1 MARYRAVQ
9 QAFTGGMLDPMIEA
23 NILSSQRQ
31 LGVKK
36 SRNFWHRPDGPVQK
50 RAGITPFEGFGRLS
64 GNASAIDI
72 DAAIRIDM
80 PMQACLVGFINHSS
94 STSIVFEYC
103 GLSGTYEVT
112 GEAFQM
118 DHSLSH
124 FAVTVEQTE
133 ADGESRTSYLIAETQ
148 TGHKPVMYR
157 ITILDDPKTD
167 GQLTMKFDSIEP
179 EFTAYDWD
187 RWPSTCC
194 FAGGRLFLGF
204 DDTVV
209 ASRTPEDGKNRFTD
223 FTLAD
228 WSYSW
233 KFDSDTVLMAI
244 DKPVVERD
252 YDSTNTDSI
261 TYDYT
266 RTWNR
271 SEQIWMESDSGYT
284 SVDDSSSIVKKV
296 ITLRRH
302 EIRLY
307 DPDDE
312 SSYLTRKYL
321 YHYIT
326 DDGDWAKIKNKD
338 VTVWERLFTIN
349 LHTTASGTIGW
360 VAFLADPE
368 TDSDEYKIY
377 SVYSESTTPG
387 IIGPISDLPSGYTPA
402 LPSVYGEIYAMP
414 FYPMDNSDDVALFDI
429 EMTITEN
436 WVNGEVSSRSVVKTE
451 TRVDTTSFTYTSGGS
466 FFPSDPTIED
476 LTYTRTDETKS
487 PTVYSSHAIE
497 LHETDMFGSSIQW
510 IANIGRIVVAT
521 ENALYISTSE
531 LFTPDTFD
539 LVPSIYTG
547 SAPMQPALIGSM
559 LSFVTADRR
568 RIYGAVYS
576 NEIQGLTG
584 IELSSSARS
593 LFYRKIKWLKG
604 SDSPFLSLYA
614 ITEDGMLL
622 EGNIISSETGIGVA
636 WSEWAFAKGVPEMAM
651 PMRKLCS
658 PRFDIDESPW
668 IYLKMRLEDGSVY
681 NAILEHA
688 EPYAYG
694 LDAPVAEPVHHA
706 MAFNELPMDCQTAFT
721 ADRQPEEGLWRLGPY
736 KESLLI
742 HGEYDAFKDGD
753 RVSALLCSL
762 SWKPVAFTMEAYISE
777 KTDSEGNR
785 VLYLSLPAGLDRTAA
800 GLAIIGFPVDARIQL
815 FQQLLPNNSGIML
828 MQRHSIVR
836 FEAQLFRSV
845 GGTVYYNGRK
855 VRDLLQFQYGRN
867 TFGSDAIDPETGGFY
882 AFTGP
887 YGVDNPTDITERD
900 ELEIASSEPFP
911 FNLMAVGLLY
921 SITEVN

>member
-64 GNASAIDI
+64 GDASAIDI

-80 PMQACLVGFINHSS
+80 PMQACLVGFINHTS

-103 GLSGTYEVT
+103 GLSGIYEVT

-133 ADGESRTSYLIAETQ
+133 TDGESRTSYLVAETQ

-167 GQLTMKFDSIEP
+167 GRLTMQFDSIEP
-179 EFTAYDWD
+179 EFIAYDWD

-228 WSYSW
+228 WEYTWILESIGDSYAGFLQYDHTSPSTGPVYSTIYTW
-233 KFDSDTVLMAI
+233 KKTETMHMA
-244 DKPVVERD
+244 
-252 YDSTNTDSI
+252 
-261 TYDYT
+261 
-266 RTWNR
+266 
-271 SEQIWMESDSGYT
+271 SDSG
-284 SVDDSSSIVKKV
+284 
-296 ITLRRH
+296 
-302 EIRLY
+302 
-307 DPDDE
+307 
-312 SSYLTRKYL
+312 
-321 YHYIT
+321 
-326 DDGDWAKIKNKD
+326 
-338 VTVWERLFTIN
+338 F
-349 LHTTASGTIGW
+349 
-360 VAFLADPE
+360 
-368 TDSDEYKIY
+368 
-377 SVYSESTTPG
+377 STTPKPG
-387 IIGPISDLPSGYTPA
+387 NIVKREIVLHRYELRIMKTDDSGEYYYRWWAKEDEWNDVSLGDDGQRLKGWQIADSLVKDVIVGESSEQTKAIDLADHSKQSQILLSIQLNDLPDDFPA
-402 LPSVYGEIYAMP
+402 G
-414 FYPMDNSDDVALFDI
+414 FDFTS
-429 EMTITEN
+429 ENTSAVEVEYHITEN
-436 WVNGEVSSRSVVKTE
+436 YSDGAVQVTSITVTEKNLDTEWSETMGASSYPADSLLEPMEYEASDEVE
-451 TRVDTTSFTYTSGGS
+451 
-466 FFPSDPTIED
+466 
-476 LTYTRTDETKS
+476 S

-622 EGNIISSETGIGVA
+622 EGNIISSEAGIGVA

-668 IYLKMRLEDGSVY
+668 LYLKMRLEDGSAY

-694 LDAPVAEPVHHA
+694 LNAPVAEPVHHA
-706 MAFNELPMDCQTAFT
+706 MAFNELPMDYQTAFT

-742 HGEYDAFKDGD
+742 HGECDAFKEGD

-762 SWKPVAFTMEAYISE
+762 SWKPVAFTMEAHISE
-777 KTDSEGNR
+777 KTDSEGDR
-785 VLYLSLPAGLDRTAA
+785 VLYLSLPAGIDRTAA

-911 FNLMAVGLLY
+911 FNLMAIGLLY

>member
-1 MARYRAVQ
+1 MARYRAAQ

-80 PMQACLVGFINHSS
+80 PMQACLVGFINHKS

-103 GLSGTYEVT
+103 GLSGIYEVT

-167 GQLTMKFDSIEP
+167 GRLTMKFDSIEP

-228 WSYSW
+228 WEYTWILESIGDSYAGFLQYEYTSP
-233 KFDSDTVLMAI
+233 STG
-244 DKPVVERD
+244 PV
-252 YDSTNTDSI
+252 YSTI
-261 TYDYT
+261 YT
-266 RTWNR
+266 WHR
-271 SEQIWMESDSGYT
+271 SETIHMSSDSG
-284 SVDDSSSIVKKV
+284 
-296 ITLRRH
+296 
-302 EIRLY
+302 
-307 DPDDE
+307 
-312 SSYLTRKYL
+312 
-321 YHYIT
+321 
-326 DDGDWAKIKNKD
+326 
-338 VTVWERLFTIN
+338 F
-349 LHTTASGTIGW
+349 
-360 VAFLADPE
+360 
-368 TDSDEYKIY
+368 
-377 SVYSESTTPG
+377 STTPKPG
-387 IIGPISDLPSGYTPA
+387 NIVKREIVLHRYELRIMKTDDSGEYYYRWWAKEDEWNDVSLGDNGQKLKGWQIADSLVKDVIVGESSEQTKAIDLADHSKQSQILLSIQLNDLPEDFPA
-402 LPSVYGEIYAMP
+402 G
-414 FYPMDNSDDVALFDI
+414 FDFTS
-429 EMTITEN
+429 ENTSAVEVEYHITEN
-436 WVNGEVSSRSVVKTE
+436 YSDGAVQVTSITVTEKNLDTEWSETMGASSYPADSLLEPMEYEASDEVE
-451 TRVDTTSFTYTSGGS
+451 
-466 FFPSDPTIED
+466 
-476 LTYTRTDETKS
+476 S

-559 LSFVTADRR
+559 LSFATADRR

-668 IYLKMRLEDGSVY
+668 IYLKMRLEDGSAY
-681 NAILEHA
+681 SAILEHS

-706 MAFNELPMDCQTAFT
+706 MAFNELPMDYQTAFT

-742 HGEYDAFKDGD
+742 HSEYDAFKDGD
-753 RVSALLCSL
+753 RVSVLLCSL

-777 KTDSEGNR
+777 KTDSEGDR
-785 VLYLSLPAGLDRTAA
+785 VLYLSLPSGIDRTAA

-911 FNLMAVGLLY
+911 FNLMAIGLLY

>member
-36 SRNFWHRPDGPVQK
+36 SQNFWHRPDGPVQK

-64 GNASAIDI
+64 GNASPIDI

-80 PMQACLVGFINHSS
+80 PMQACLVGFINHKS

-103 GLSGTYEVT
+103 GLSGSYEVT

-167 GQLTMKFDSIEP
+167 GRLTMKFDSIEP

-194 FAGGRLFLGF
+194 FAGGRLFFGF

-228 WSYSW
+228 WEYTWVLESVGDSYTGYIGGWTPVGGPSEENATVYTW
-233 KFDSDTVLMAI
+233 K
-244 DKPVVERD
+244 
-252 YDSTNTDSI
+252 
-261 TYDYT
+261 
-266 RTWNR
+266 R
-271 SEQIWMESDSGYT
+271 SETIHMSSDSGF
-284 SVDDSSSIVKKV
+284 SAIPKPGSIVKRE
-296 ITLRRH
+296 ITLTRR
-302 EIRLY
+302 EMRVMKTEGEGY
-307 DPDDE
+307 YYYFWGDSDQFDE
-312 SSYLTRKYL
+312 DTA
-321 YHYIT
+321 
-326 DDGDWAKIKNKD
+326 DGDGGRIPAYELAESMVETSTGGAIVD
-338 VTVWERLFTIN
+338 FIM
-349 LHTTASGTIGW
+349 
-360 VAFLADPE
+360 LADSERRDQMLRAFVISGEMNPSE
-368 TDSDEYKIY
+368 GMPSEFTDENTFYYEVEYH
-377 SVYSESTTPG
+377 
-387 IIGPISDLPSGYTPA
+387 
-402 LPSVYGEIYAMP
+402 
-414 FYPMDNSDDVALFDI
+414 
-429 EMTITEN
+429 ITEN
-436 WVNGEVSSRSVVKTE
+436 YSDGAVQVTSITVTEKNLDTEWSETMGASSYPADSLLEPMSYEASDEVE
-451 TRVDTTSFTYTSGGS
+451 
-466 FFPSDPTIED
+466 
-476 LTYTRTDETKS
+476 S

-694 LDAPVAEPVHHA
+694 LEPPVAEPVHHA
-706 MAFNELPMDCQTAFT
+706 MAFNELPMDYQTAFT

-736 KESLLI
+736 KDSLLI

-762 SWKPVAFTMEAYISE
+762 SWEPVAFTMDAYISE
-777 KTDSEGNR
+777 KTGSEGGR

-828 MQRHSIVR
+828 MQKHSIVR

-900 ELEIASSEPFP
+900 ELEISSSEPFP
-911 FNLMAVGLLY
+911 FNLMAIGLLY
-921 SITEVN
+921 SITEVS

>member
-80 PMQACLVGFINHSS
+80 PMQACLVGFINHTS

-103 GLSGTYEVT
+103 GLSGIYEVT

-133 ADGESRTSYLIAETQ
+133 TDGESRTSYLIAETQ

-167 GQLTMKFDSIEP
+167 GRLTMQFDPIEP

-194 FAGGRLFLGF
+194 FAGGRLFLGW

-228 WSYSW
+228 WEYTWILESSGDSYTGYIGGW
-233 KFDSDTVLMAI
+233 VPVGGTPTENATV
-244 DKPVVERD
+244 
-252 YDSTNTDSI
+252 
-261 TYDYT
+261 YT
-266 RTWNR
+266 WHR
-271 SEQIWMESDSGYT
+271 SETIHMSSDSGF
-284 SVDDSSSIVKKV
+284 SLLPKPGNIVKRE

-302 EIRLY
+302 EMRVMKT
-307 DPDDE
+307 DE
-312 SSYLTRKYL
+312 SGGYY
-321 YHYIT
+321 YYFW
-326 DDGDWAKIKNKD
+326 GDED
-338 VTVWERLFTIN
+338 QFEEDT
-349 LHTTASGTIGW
+349 
-360 VAFLADPE
+360 
-368 TDSDEYKIY
+368 TDSDNQKIPAHQLAESMVRQSSAGASVESIYLADSELKDQTLRSFVISGDLDPAEGMPTEFTEENTFYYEVEYH
-377 SVYSESTTPG
+377 
-387 IIGPISDLPSGYTPA
+387 
-402 LPSVYGEIYAMP
+402 
-414 FYPMDNSDDVALFDI
+414 
-429 EMTITEN
+429 ITEN
-436 WVNGEVSSRSVVKTE
+436 YSDGAVQVTSITVTEKNLDTEWSETMGASSYPADSLLEPMEYEASDEVE
-451 TRVDTTSFTYTSGGS
+451 
-466 FFPSDPTIED
+466 
-476 LTYTRTDETKS
+476 S

-547 SAPMQPALIGSM
+547 SVSMQPALIGSM

-584 IELSSSARS
+584 IELSLSARS

-622 EGNIISSETGIGVA
+622 EGNIISSEAGIGVA

-668 IYLKMRLEDGSVY
+668 LYLKMRLEDGSAY
-681 NAILEHA
+681 NAILEHS

-694 LDAPVAEPVHHA
+694 LEPPVAEPVHHA
-706 MAFNELPMDCQTAFT
+706 MAFNELPMDYQTAFT

-742 HGEYDAFKDGD
+742 HGECGAFKDGD

-762 SWKPVAFTMEAYISE
+762 SWKPVAFTMEAHISE
-777 KTDSEGNR
+777 KTDSEGDR
-785 VLYLSLPAGLDRTAA
+785 VLYLSLPAGIDRTAA

-828 MQRHSIVR
+828 MQKHSIAR

-911 FNLMAVGLLY
+911 FNLMAIGLLY